1 MAPHALPVSSKTT
14 SEVDVTS
21 SSSFSLIKANPFGLT
36 TDPQEIKNTTYTS
49 ATTIINQT
57 IYSIASKIFS
67 YETVGDENL
76 LDSNIQ
82 LWLQYQRLNAYGIV
96 PFYNK
101 FQVRSGA
108 ANAILGY
115 FTKNGTNGQP
125 VSTLLGSNG
134 LNYMRTALSSATADK
149 LPLAL
154 NVSAIDFNQ
163 DSLVSNYG
171 EALNA
176 ARALSYPVFTPVDS
190 NDALE
195 IQHLAILNHFYSFSV
210 VNHPFIYLTV
220 QNL

>member
-82 LWLQYQRLNAYGIV
+82 LWLQYQRLNAYRIV

-115 FTKNGTNGQP
+115 FTKMVLMVNQC
-125 VSTLLGSNG
+125 LL
-134 LNYMRTALSSATADK
+134 
-149 LPLAL
+149 
-154 NVSAIDFNQ
+154 
-163 DSLVSNYG
+163 
-171 EALNA
+171 
-176 ARALSYPVFTPVDS
+176 
-190 NDALE
+190 
-195 IQHLAILNHFYSFSV
+195 
-210 VNHPFIYLTV
+210 YLD
-220 QNL
+220 QMD